1 MADLPNSA
9 TDLWL
14 SDSDVTAGHWR
25 PSLVAPQSP
34 HCPDPPHTPCLTIIA
49 TDNWPD
55 QTYQRINKLKNC
67 IDR

>member
-55 QTYQRINKLKNC
+55 QV
-67 IDR
+67 